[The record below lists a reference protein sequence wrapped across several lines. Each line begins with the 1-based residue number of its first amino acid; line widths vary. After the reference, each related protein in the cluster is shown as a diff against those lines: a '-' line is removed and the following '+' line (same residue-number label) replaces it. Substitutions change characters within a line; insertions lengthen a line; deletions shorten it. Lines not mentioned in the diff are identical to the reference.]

1 MIVAKVAHVR
11 ILNLHFK
18 FLIRTKISPL
28 FELTGGEMLD
38 RQSSFPWST
47 LQWCS
52 GTTEDIQVDH
62 ETGRQL
68 NDGQDVGQPADGTI
82 LQLQGAYILFYFIF
96 QPITGQRVKQ
106 PMEVFFKSI
115 FKFLLS
121 ITFMQEKLIFI
132 PHLCIVHFI
141 TNPRQENL

>member
-1 MIVAKVAHVR
+1 M
-11 ILNLHFK
+11 
-18 FLIRTKISPL
+18 
-28 FELTGGEMLD
+28 
-38 RQSSFPWST
+38 
-47 LQWCS
+47 
-52 GTTEDIQVDH
+52 DH

-121 ITFMQEKLIFI
+121 ITFMPEKLIFI
-132 PHLCIVHFI
+132 PYLCVVHFI